1 MKMCLY
7 TVFFRKVLAYNTWV
21 KLLHK
26 QSVEIACDFF
36 YIYLGNFPLNDFP
49 PQFESNLSIINR

>member
-7 TVFFRKVLAYNTWV
+7 TVFSRTWV